1 MREFSPDQFAE
12 RAAIRE
18 FDAGMSRF
26 DAETA
31 AAQEQGMARWQALQL
46 VKEHEDANGCGPAGA
61 DGHQPHTMGGRR
73 DADDLPRVQP
83 EPQEEARPVSVGQP
97 EAGRDRGVLLALQLD
112 ERGAL

>member
-1 MREFSPDQFAE
+1 MREFSPDQFTE

-46 VKEHEDANGCGPAGA
+46 VKEHEDANGRGPAVA
-61 DGHQPHTMGGRR
+61 AGHQAHAMGGQR
-73 DADDLPRVQP
+73 DADDLPRVQRQ
-83 EPQEEARPVSVGQP
+83 PQEEARPVSVGQP
-97 EAGRDRGVLLALQLD
+97 EDGRDRGTLSPLRMVGRRSL
-112 ERGAL
+112 